1 MGEKKK
7 RCPEWCEC
15 RECEAEKASKTMQV
29 VTEQGCLGDALC
41 EFKLEN
47 EE

>member
-1 MGEKKK
+1 MTEK

-15 RECEAEKASKTMQV
+15 RKCEEKRAAETMQA

-41 EFKLEN
+41 NVKLE
-47 EE
+47 EDK